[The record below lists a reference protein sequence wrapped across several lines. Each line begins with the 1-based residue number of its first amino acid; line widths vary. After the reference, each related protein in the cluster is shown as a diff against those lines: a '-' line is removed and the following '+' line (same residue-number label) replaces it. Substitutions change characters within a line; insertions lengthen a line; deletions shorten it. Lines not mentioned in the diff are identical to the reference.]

1 MSKTTENRSA
11 FDWIM
16 FLLIHVVLIGGV
28 SYAGFQIYGQEL
40 GMWIAA
46 SSIITGLA
54 STYLYA
60 KIVPGETIMKIALG
74 IAVAANAAYMV
85 HNGARAIGIGAYN
98 DAQVKKYEA
107 GMAAAAG
114 ATSRAIARAIGASAK
129 ESSAIEKTFSD
140 GVSTVAALL
149 AFLELVL
156 AIIIFALASKR
167 VRAIDD
173 AEASPRV
180 GGSVASVATPAPQP
194 PSYYAPPVA
203 VRSNLGFSSSNGNSH
218 STNYAPVE
226 DSDPKA

>member
-16 FLLIHVVLIGGV
+16 FLLIHAVLIGGI
-28 SYAGFQIYGQEL
+28 SYAGFAIYGQQL
-40 GMWIAA
+40 GMWVAA
-46 SSIITGLA
+46 SSIIAGLA

-98 DAQVKKYEA
+98 DAQVRKYEA

-114 ATSRAIARAIGASAK
+114 ATSKVIARIIGASAK
-129 ESSAIEKTFSD
+129 EATSIEKTFGD
-140 GVSTVAALL
+140 GVSTLAALL

-167 VRAIDD
+167 VRAIDE
-173 AEASPRV
+173 AEASPQ
-180 GGSVASVATPAPQP
+180 GGSVASAPP
-194 PSYYAPPVA
+194 YYAPPVA
-203 VRSNLGFSSSNGNSH
+203 ARGTVGFT
-218 STNYAPVE
+218 STNFSTGG

>member
-16 FLLIHVVLIGGV
+16 FLLIHAVLIGGI
-28 SYAGFQIYGQEL
+28 SYAGFAIYGQQL
-40 GMWIAA
+40 GMWVAA
-46 SSIITGLA
+46 SSIIAGLA

-98 DAQVKKYEA
+98 DAQVRKYEA
-107 GMAAAAG
+107 GMAAAAS
-114 ATSRAIARAIGASAK
+114 ASSKIIARIIGASAK
-129 ESSAIEKTFSD
+129 EATSIEKTFGD
-140 GVSTVAALL
+140 GVSTLAALL

-167 VRAIDD
+167 VRAIDE
-173 AEASPRV
+173 AEASPQ
-180 GGSVASVATPAPQP
+180 GGSVASAPP
-194 PSYYAPPVA
+194 YYAPPVA
-203 VRSNLGFSSSNGNSH
+203 ARGTVGFTSNNFSTGG
-218 STNYAPVE
+218 